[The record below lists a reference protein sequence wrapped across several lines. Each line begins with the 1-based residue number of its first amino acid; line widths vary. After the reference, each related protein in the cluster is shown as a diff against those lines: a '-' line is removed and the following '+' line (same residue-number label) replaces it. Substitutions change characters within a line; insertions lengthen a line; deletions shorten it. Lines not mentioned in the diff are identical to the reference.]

1 MACALLMVA
10 GMNRTLSL
18 LAFAS
23 LLPIAACSDEPDV
36 EVSVTP
42 LACGRLTCELDRPV
56 AVGGKLAFQTTPLG
70 HAVSARVSDA
80 ALATITPGFLQAEE
94 AYTLSAIAPGRVT
107 IELYDADDELLGTR
121 ELEIAAADH
130 LEATITLVG
139 PAGTV
144 QLDRVTAEQPQ
155 SVPATSTARISIDQ
169 RLGAVPL
176 YGWSEYT
183 FESTLT
189 NGARIVRWDREG
201 NATIDLA
208 AGQQSVHFAS
218 TSTELEGTFVL
229 SAR

>member
-1 MACALLMVA
+1 LLRVI

-36 EVSVTP
+36 EMSVTP
-42 LACGRLTCELDRPV
+42 LACGRLTCELDRPI
-56 AVGGKLAFQTTPLG
+56 AVGGKIAFQTTPLG
-70 HAVSARVSDA
+70 YAASARVSDA

-94 AYTLSAIAPGRVT
+94 AYTLTAVAPGRVT
-107 IELYDADDELLGTR
+107 IELLDADDEVIGTR
-121 ELEIAAADH
+121 ALEIAAADH
-130 LEATITLVG
+130 LEATIVLNG
-139 PAGTV
+139 PAGSS
-144 QLDRVTAEQPQ
+144 QLDRVTADQPQ
-155 SVPATSTARISIDQ
+155 SVPSTSTARISIDQ

-176 YGWSEYT
+176 FGWSEYT

-189 NGARIVRWDREG
+189 GGARVVRWDREG

-208 AGQQSVHFAS
+208 VGQQSVHFAS

-229 SAR
+229 QAR